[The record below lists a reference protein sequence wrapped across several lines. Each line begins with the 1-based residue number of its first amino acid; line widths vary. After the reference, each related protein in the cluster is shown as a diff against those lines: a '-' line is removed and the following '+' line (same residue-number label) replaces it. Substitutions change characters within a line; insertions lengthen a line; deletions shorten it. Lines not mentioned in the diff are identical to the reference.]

1 MRFFE
6 KQNRRLKMPILKGIP
21 SDVFIMHITTE
32 EKELQSKV
40 KQLQS
45 ADKLTLQGEC
55 MDLQKEKE
63 YLIAAVQYLK
73 DRLNTVQK

>member
-6 KQNRRLKMPILKGIP
+6 KENRRLKMPVLKGIP
-21 SDVFIMHITTE
+21 GDVFIDHITIE
-32 EKELQSKV
+32 DKELDRRV

-63 YLIAAVQYLK
+63 YLTAAVQYLK
-73 DRLNTVQK
+73 DSIS